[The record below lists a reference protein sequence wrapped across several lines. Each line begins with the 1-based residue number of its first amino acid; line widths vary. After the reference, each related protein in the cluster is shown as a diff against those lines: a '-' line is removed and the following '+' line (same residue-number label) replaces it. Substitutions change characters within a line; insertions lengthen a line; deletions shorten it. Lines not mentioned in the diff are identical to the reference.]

1 MEAVNLRD
9 IYEIVERLEM
19 KIDRRLVEAEKK
31 IDKLED
37 FNSRA
42 MGVWFAITTIISIGS
57 SWIIQRI
64 IKP

>member
-1 MEAVNLRD
+1 MPQVSLKD

-64 IKP
+64 FKP

>member
-1 MEAVNLRD
+1 MPQVSLKD
-9 IYEIVERLEM
+9 IYEIVERLET

-64 IKP
+64 FKP

>member
-1 MEAVNLRD
+1 MPQVSLKD

-42 MGVWFAITTIISIGS
+42 MGVWFAITTVISIGS

-64 IKP
+64 FKP

>member
-1 MEAVNLRD
+1 MPQVSLKD

-19 KIDRRLVEAEKK
+19 KIDRRIVEAEKK

-42 MGVWFAITTIISIGS
+42 MGAWFAITTVISIGS

-64 IKP
+64 FKP